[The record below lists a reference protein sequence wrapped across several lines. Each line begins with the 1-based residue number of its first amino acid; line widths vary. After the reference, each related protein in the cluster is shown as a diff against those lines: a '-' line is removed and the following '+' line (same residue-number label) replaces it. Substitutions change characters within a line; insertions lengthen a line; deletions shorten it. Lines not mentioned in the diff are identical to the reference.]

1 MDLNLSGKVAIVT
14 GGSRGIGKATAAALL
29 GEGAAVVVSSV
40 RPESVE
46 RALEEL
52 RPLGRVEGIACDVAA
67 EEDVARLVRGT
78 LERFGRL
85 DVLVANAGTGGDYT
99 NLADLAAA
107 DWDTMI
113 NVHLRGTFLCGREAA
128 RAMRRAGNPGRIVTV
143 ASVAAYEGDPLLG
156 HYNAAKAGI
165 LGLTRS
171 MASDFAPWGIRVN
184 GVAPGWVRTDMTDR
198 DLPPRGTP
206 IENLGAL
213 KRAGEAREIAT
224 AITFLASSV
233 CDFMTGA
240 VLVVDGGQTIVGPT
254 PPKTRARKGRPYAKT
269 TTVLPPSPRSI
280 RAKASLISSRPH
292 VAPISAARRR
302 RPVR

>member
-14 GGSRGIGKATAAALL
+14 GGSRGIGRATAAALL

-40 RPESVE
+40 RPESVR

-52 RPLGRVEGIACDVAA
+52 RPLGRVEGIPCDVAA

-107 DWDTMI
+107 DWDAMI

-128 RAMRRAGNPGRIVTV
+128 RAMRRDGNPGRIVTV

-184 GVAPGWVRTDMTDR
+184 GVAPGWVRTDMTAR
-198 DLPPRGTP
+198 DLPARGTP

-213 KRAGEAREIAT
+213 KRAGEAREIAA

-254 PPKTRARKGRPYAKT
+254 PPKTRARKGRPYGKT

-292 VAPISAARRR
+292 VAPISASRRR
-302 RPVR
+302 RPDR